1 MERKFLPRKLANSRV
16 FPSSSPSLSFSL
28 LFSFLFFFFWNLRC
42 LDSFLPQAF
51 SSLVRSLRA
60 TLLKLLRT
68 RRQRVLSGVIHVICR
83 EHGAS
88 PAGFASFRRLFP
100 LPNRLRATLSN
111 RSTVPCPT
119 SHDRWHNYAP
129 AGGYSTWVTRLHFLL
144 FSLPHRCHST
154 GRRSCRF

>member
-28 LFSFLFFFFWNLRC
+28 LFSFLFFFLELTLPR
-42 LDSFLPQAF
+42 LVPSSSFFISCPLSPRDA
-51 SSLVRSLRA
+51 SKSYCVPGD
-60 TLLKLLRT
+60 
-68 RRQRVLSGVIHVICR
+68 RVLSGVIHVICR